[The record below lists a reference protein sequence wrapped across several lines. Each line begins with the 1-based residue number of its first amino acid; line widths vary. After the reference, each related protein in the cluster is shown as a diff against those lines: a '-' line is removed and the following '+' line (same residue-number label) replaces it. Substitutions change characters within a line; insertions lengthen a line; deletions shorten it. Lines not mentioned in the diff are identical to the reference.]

1 MKKLFAFILA
11 LAMTLAL
18 TVPAFA
24 TTPRGKG
31 YTDGTVNVGNY
42 DYPVTIVH
50 IIRSVLSRFQREKK
64 CGEYTHNLKK
74 LSIADSKK

>member
-42 DYPVTIVH
+42 DYPVRVQILT
-50 IIRSVLSRFQREKK
+50 
-64 CGEYTHNLKK
+64 
-74 LSIADSKK
+74 DSELQCIHQMYDNGNYSAYPQ

>member
-11 LAMTLAL
+11 LAMTLTL

-42 DYPVTIVH
+42 DYPVKASN
-50 IIRSVLSRFQREKK
+50 R
-64 CGEYTHNLKK
+64 
-74 LSIADSKK
+74 